1 MPEDPAWGQ
10 GEPEHAPR
18 LRGARYRRVV
28 PDGLRSWLAPLP
40 PGSPPVV
47 TDPARRRLIVTEILV
62 VLTVTL
68 GLSALRSA
76 LSLLDS
82 LLAPVPLAEQQVALN
97 APAAAADLV
106 DLALQLTRVLQLV
119 GWGALAAYLLLR
131 AGFAMRDVGLDSRRP
146 GRDAAAAAGLAA
158 AVGVPGLGL
167 YLAARAIGISL
178 TIAPSTLDDSW
189 WRVPVLI
196 ASAAANGWAEE
207 IVMIGYLL
215 TRLRQ
220 LGWSANRSLLAA
232 ALLRGCYHLYQG
244 LGGLVGNFAMG
255 LLFGRYWQRTR
266 RLWPLVAAHTLI
278 DVVAFTG
285 YALLHGH
292 VSWLP

>member
-1 MPEDPAWGQ
+1 M
-10 GEPEHAPR
+10 
-18 LRGARYRRVV
+18 
-28 PDGLRSWLAPLP
+28 PDGLRSWFLPAAPRIP
-40 PGSPPVV
+40 AVV
-47 TDPARRRLIVTEILV
+47 EDPARRRLIVTEILV
-62 VLTVTL
+62 VLTVTI

-76 LSLLDS
+76 LSLIDS
-82 LLAPVPLAEQQVALN
+82 LMAPTPLADQQVALN
-97 APAAAADLV
+97 APAAAATLV

-119 GWGALAAYLLLR
+119 GWGALGAYLLLR
-131 AGFAMRDVGLDSRRP
+131 AGFAMRDIGLDARRP
-146 GRDAAAAAGLAA
+146 GRDALATVGLAA
-158 AVGVPGLGL
+158 VIGIPGLGL
-167 YLAARAIGISL
+167 YLIARAIGISL
-178 TIAPSTLDDSW
+178 TIAPSTLGDTW

-220 LGWSANRSLLAA
+220 LGWSPNRSLVAS
-232 ALLRGCYHLYQG
+232 ALLRGSYHLYQG
-244 LGGLVGNFAMG
+244 FGGFLGNFVMGLV
-255 LLFGRYWQRTR
+255 FGRYWQRTN